1 MYSLVFNIH
10 STHELTGMTIK
21 KKIISRY
28 LGGHPGDK
36 SEDLVTSEK
45 IWLPRWLQCQIL
57 RLTLSFTHLH
67 VRGKIKKNILLNIQS
82 NSRTECEKISGNTL
96 F

>member
-10 STHELTGMTIK
+10 STHELTGMTMK

-45 IWLPRWLQCQIL
+45 SGYP
-57 RLTLSFTHLH
+57 SGYN
-67 VRGKIKKNILLNIQS
+67 VRI
-82 NSRTECEKISGNTL
+82 
-96 F
+96 

>member
-45 IWLPRWLQCQIL
+45 IWLPQWLQCQNL
-57 RLTLSFTHLH
+57 RLTLSFIHLHVH
-67 VRGKIKKNILLNIQS
+67 VRGKIKKPLFLNIHS
-82 NSRTECEKISGNTL
+82 VK
-96 F
+96 

>member
-1 MYSLVFNIH
+1 
-10 STHELTGMTIK
+10 MTMK

-45 IWLPRWLQCQIL
+45 SGYP
-57 RLTLSFTHLH
+57 SGYN
-67 VRGKIKKNILLNIQS
+67 VRI
-82 NSRTECEKISGNTL
+82 
-96 F
+96 